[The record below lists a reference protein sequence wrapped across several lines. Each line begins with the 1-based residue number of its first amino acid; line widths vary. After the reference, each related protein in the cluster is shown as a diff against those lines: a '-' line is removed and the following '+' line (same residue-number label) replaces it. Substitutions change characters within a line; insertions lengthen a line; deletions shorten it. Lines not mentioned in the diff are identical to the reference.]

1 MTSIRL
7 RDADILKLTS
17 TVHLVISATLPME
30 MRNWENQMIQLIQSN
45 TREQTNYS
53 NTSIVAVITPDPN
66 KKQEVEAWWITTE
79 ECEVDICIEE
89 VAVEIWAI
97 KTTVVD
103 TITEVVIDNSE
114 IHIRDQEIS
123 KLSSANFLN
132 KVSLIFW
139 WIFNFFI
146 YRW

>member
-1 MTSIRL
+1 M
-7 RDADILKLTS
+7 
-17 TVHLVISATLPME
+17 
-30 MRNWENQMIQLIQSN
+30 
-45 TREQTNYS
+45 
-53 NTSIVAVITPDPN
+53 
-66 KKQEVEAWWITTE
+66 
-79 ECEVDICIEE
+79 DICIEE

-132 KVSLIFW
+132 KVSLIF
-139 WIFNFFI
+139 
-146 YRW
+146 